1 MLISE
6 QLYLL
11 LTKAEGTQEKPGTQR
26 GYGLTAALVA
36 DLVAA
41 GRATLTEEKRPRM
54 DVVDTTPT
62 GNPVLDSG
70 LTALEPK
77 SGKRLDRIVSSARL
91 NPEDAV
97 VSSLVDS
104 GILERGERTMM
115 GLGKPRTP
123 EVNSGPEQ
131 ELRARIAAVLAGT
144 SEPTT
149 TEATLLSI
157 LQALGVARR
166 ILADESGG
174 MRGGQLKKRIQAIVD
189 QSPTGDAVERAMQA
203 LSSAIVTAAVIPA
216 VVAGGAS
223 G

>member
-11 LTKAEGTQEKPGTQR
+11 LTKATGTQERPGTQR
-26 GYGLTAALVA
+26 GYGLTAALIA
-36 DLVAA
+36 DLVTA
-41 GRATLTEEKRPRM
+41 GRVTLTEEKRPRM
-54 DVVDTTPT
+54 DLVDTTPT
-62 GNPVLDSG
+62 GSPVLDSG
-70 LTALEPK
+70 LTTLESK

-91 NPEDAV
+91 DPEDAV
-97 VSSLVDS
+97 VSSLVNS

-131 ELRARIAAVLAGT
+131 ELRARLTAVLAGT

-149 TEATLLSI
+149 ADSTLLSI
-157 LQALGVARR
+157 LQALGVARK
-166 ILADESGG
+166 ILEEESGG